1 MMRTARYLSWIVWQ
15 YLFVIFGFGVLV
27 VGFQALVTPFAEYEH
42 AAGRVTGMA
51 FAAALLFPTL
61 LQLSMIPVYL
71 PLSLSMGVT
80 RRGFFLGAQI
90 AKVHM
95 ALGVSAIFEMVQ
107 IAAASIFHVPA
118 MFYGESLASVCMVI
132 LLSTVVGETLGFVG
146 MRFGRKGLFT
156 MCILVGIL
164 SGILGG
170 LFGFFIAS
178 GEMNGELGGALSGA
192 LADIMAVLT
201 DARKLCAI
209 LLAVSAALTG
219 FNALLCRRF
228 AVK

>member
-1 MMRTARYLSWIVWQ
+1 MTRTARYLSWIVWQ

-71 PLSLSMGVT
+71 PLGLSMGVT
-80 RRGFFLGAQI
+80 RRGFFLGAQV

-107 IAAASIFHVPA
+107 IAAGSIFKVPA
-118 MFYGESLASVCMVI
+118 LFYGGSLASVCMVI
-132 LLSTVVGETLGFVG
+132 LLSTVLGETLGFVG
-146 MRFGRKGLFT
+146 LRFGRKGIFT

-170 LFGFFIAS
+170 LFGYFMVS
-178 GEMNGELGGALSGA
+178 GADSRLSGV
-192 LADIMAVLT
+192 LADMLAVLT

-209 LLAVSAALTG
+209 LLAISVALTG
-219 FNALLCRRF
+219 FNATLCRRF

>member
-1 MMRTARYLSWIVWQ
+1 MTRSARYLSWIVWQ

-27 VGFQALVTPFAEYEH
+27 VGFQALVTPFAQYEH

-51 FAAALLFPTL
+51 FAGALLFPTM

-71 PLSLSMGVT
+71 PLSLSMGIT

-95 ALGVSAIFEMVQ
+95 ALGISAIFELVQ
-107 IAAASIFHVPA
+107 IAAQSIFHHVPVL
-118 MFYGESLASVCMVI
+118 FYGGSLASVCMVI
-132 LLSTVVGETLGFVG
+132 LLSSVVGETLGFVG
-146 MRFGRKGLFT
+146 MCFGRKGLVA
-156 MCILVGIL
+156 MCILIGIL

-170 LFGFFIAS
+170 ALGYFMMS
-178 GEMNGELGGALSGA
+178 GAMDSQLSGV
-192 LADIMAVLT
+192 LADMMATLT
-201 DARKLCAI
+201 DARRLCAI
-209 LLAVSAALTG
+209 LLAISIALTG
-219 FNALLCRRF
+219 FNAMLCRRF

>member
-1 MMRTARYLSWIVWQ
+1 MMRSARYLSWIVWQ

-51 FAAALLFPTL
+51 FAGALLFPML

-71 PLSLSMGVT
+71 SLSLSMGIT

-95 ALGVSAIFEMVQ
+95 ALGISAIFEMVQ
-107 IAAASIFHVPA
+107 IAAQSVFHVPA
-118 MFYGESLASVCMVI
+118 LFYGGSLASVCMVI
-132 LLSTVVGETLGFVG
+132 LLSSVVGETLGFVG
-146 MRFGRKGLFT
+146 MCFGRKGLIA
-156 MCILVGIL
+156 MCILIGIL

-170 LFGFFIAS
+170 ALGYFMMS
-178 GEMNGELGGALSGA
+178 GAMDGQLSGV
-192 LADIMAVLT
+192 LADMMATLT

-209 LLAVSAALTG
+209 LLSVSVVLTG

>member
-1 MMRTARYLSWIVWQ
+1 MTRSARYLSWIVWQ

-27 VGFQALVTPFAEYEH
+27 VGFQALVTPFAEYEY

-51 FAAALLFPTL
+51 IAAALLFPTL
-61 LQLSMIPVYL
+61 LQLSMLPVYL

-95 ALGVSAIFEMVQ
+95 ALGVSAIFELVQ
-107 IAAASIFHVPA
+107 IAAGSIFHVPA
-118 MFYGESLASVCMVI
+118 MFYGGSLASVCMMI
-132 LLSTVVGETLGFVG
+132 LLSTVLGETLGFVG
-146 MRFGRKGLFT
+146 MRFGRKGLVA
-156 MCILVGIL
+156 MCILIGIL
-164 SGILGG
+164 SGIIGG
-170 LFGFFIAS
+170 LFGFFMAS
-178 GEMNGELGGALSGA
+178 DAMDSQLSGV
-192 LADIMAVLT
+192 LADMMAVLT
-201 DARKLCAI
+201 DVRRLCAI
-209 LLAVSAALTG
+209 LLSISAVLTG

>member
-15 YLFVIFGFGVLV
+15 SLFVIFGFGVLV
-27 VGFQALVTPFAEYEH
+27 VGFQALVTPFAQYEH

-80 RRGFFLGAQI
+80 RRGFFLGAQV

-95 ALGVSAIFEMVQ
+95 ALGISAIFEMVQ
-107 IAAASIFHVPA
+107 IAAQSIFGVPVL
-118 MFYGESLASVCMVI
+118 FYGGSLASVCMVI
-132 LLSTVVGETLGFVG
+132 LLSAVVGETLGFVG
-146 MRFGRKGLFT
+146 MCFGRKGLIA
-156 MCILVGIL
+156 MCILIGIL
-164 SGILGG
+164 SGV
-170 LFGFFIAS
+170 
-178 GEMNGELGGALSGA
+178 LGGALGYFMMSGAMDGQLSGA
-192 LADIMAVLT
+192 LADMMATLT

-209 LLAVSAALTG
+209 LLAVSIALTG
-219 FNALLCRRF
+219 FNAMLCRRF

>member
-1 MMRTARYLSWIVWQ
+1 MTRSARYLSWIVWQ

-27 VGFQALVTPFAEYEH
+27 VGFQALVTPFAEYEY

-80 RRGFFLGAQI
+80 RRGFFLGAQV

-95 ALGVSAIFEMVQ
+95 ALGVSAIFEVVQ
-107 IAAASIFHVPA
+107 IASGSIFHVPVL
-118 MFYGESLASVCMVI
+118 FYGGNLASVCMVI

-146 MRFGRKGLFT
+146 MCFGRKGLVT
-156 MCILVGIL
+156 VCILIGIL

-170 LFGFFIAS
+170 AFGYF
-178 GEMNGELGGALSGA
+178 MMSGA
-192 LADIMAVLT
+192 LDGELSGVLADMMAVLT
-201 DARKLCAI
+201 DARRLCAI
-209 LLAVSAALTG
+209 LLAISAVLTG